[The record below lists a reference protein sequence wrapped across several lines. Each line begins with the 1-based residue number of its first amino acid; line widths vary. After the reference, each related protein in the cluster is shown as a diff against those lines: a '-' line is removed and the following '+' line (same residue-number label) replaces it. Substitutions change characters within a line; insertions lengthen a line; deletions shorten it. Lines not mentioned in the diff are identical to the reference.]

1 MLLTFD
7 MKSALVPCVSD
18 IRINQGVLTF
28 WEGQKSSIASL
39 LCLRTG
45 DLLAPRQAR

>member
-7 MKSALVPCVSD
+7 KKNPLDPCVSE

>member
-1 MLLTFD
+1 MLLSFD
-7 MKSALVPCVSD
+7 EKNPFDPRVSE
-18 IRINQGVLTF
+18 IRVNQGVLTF